1 MPGDKGSIA
10 AKSLWTMGTYVA
22 SAGIRFLSSIVLS
35 QLLGPTVLGVVVIA
49 QAARVGTD
57 LLTDLGFEQN
67 VVSSPHGD
75 DPSFLNTVWTMQI
88 VRGMLISLAFA
99 GFAPL
104 LAHAYGIDVA
114 VMLAM
119 SAAPFLSSLAS
130 TSIYSLSRRMDVRT
144 RNLFELTTEITGLAL
159 NVFFAVA
166 LKNVWAPILGILLS
180 LCARSAFS
188 YALPHVRHRL
198 SFHKAHAVAILHFS
212 KWIMLSSL
220 ALYAAIYIDRLY
232 LGLVVPLAMLG
243 VYGLAKTVSDLPQ
256 TVAGRLAFQIVFP
269 FIARNRE
276 SFDQASRRDLVRTR
290 GHFLALVMLGIGT
303 VMAWSDWA
311 IHILYGRRYEEAGW
325 MLCLLLAGSWIGVL
339 ASLNEATVFGHGR
352 PQFVSLANMVR
363 SIVIAIALPTGFA
376 LGGLPGALMALPA
389 GEVSRYL
396 LLLRTQRRL
405 GMTFLR
411 QDGAFSLGLLG
422 LAGAW
427 IAIRLA
433 LGLGVPWALMG

>member
-1 MPGDKGSIA
+1 MRSGEGSIA
-10 AKSLWTMGTYVA
+10 AKSLWTIGTYVA
-22 SAGIRFLSSIVLS
+22 SAGIRFSSSIVLS

-75 DPSFLNTVWTMQI
+75 DPAFLNTVWTMQI
-88 VRGMLISLAFA
+88 VRGVLISLAFA
-99 GFAPL
+99 GLAPL

-119 SAAPFLSSLAS
+119 SAAPLLSSLAS
-130 TSIYSLSRRMDVRT
+130 TSIYSLSRRMDVRA
-144 RNLFELTTEITGLAL
+144 RNLFELATEVTGLAL
-159 NVFFAVA
+159 NVAFALA
-166 LKNVWAPILGILLS
+166 LKNVWAPILGILLT

-198 SFHKAHAVAILHFS
+198 TFHKDHAIAILHFS

-220 ALYAAIYIDRLY
+220 ALYAAVYIDRLY

-276 SFDQASRRDLVRTR
+276 SFDHAARRDLARTR
-290 GHFLALVMLGIGT
+290 GQFVALVMLGIGT

-325 MLCLLLAGSWIGVL
+325 MLCLLLVGSWIGVL

-363 SIVIAIALPTGFA
+363 SIVIALALPTGFA

-411 QDGAFSLGLLG
+411 QDGAFSLGL
-422 LAGAW
+422 AGVAGMW
-427 IAIRLA
+427 IVIRLTM
-433 LGLGVPWALMG
+433 GLGVPWALMG

>member
-1 MPGDKGSIA
+1 MRRGERSIA
-10 AKSLWTMGTYVA
+10 AKSLWTIGTYVA
-22 SAGIRFLSSIVLS
+22 SAGIRFGSSIVLS
-35 QLLGPTVLGVVVIA
+35 QLLGPAVLGVVVIA

-75 DPSFLNTVWTMQI
+75 DPAFLNTVWTMQI
-88 VRGMLISLAFA
+88 VRGVLISLAFA
-99 GFAPL
+99 SLAPL

-130 TSIYSLSRRMDVRT
+130 TSIYSLSRRMEVRT
-144 RNLFELTTEITGLAL
+144 RNLFELATEVTGLAL
-159 NVFFAVA
+159 NVAFAVA
-166 LKNVWAPILGILLS
+166 LKNVWAPILGILLT

-188 YALPHVRHRL
+188 YALPHVRHRPA
-198 SFHKAHAVAILHFS
+198 FHREHAVAILHFS

-220 ALYAAIYIDRLY
+220 ALYAAVYIDRLY

-276 SFDQASRRDLVRTR
+276 SFDSAARRDLARTR
-290 GHFLALVMLGIGT
+290 GQFVALVMLGIGT

-363 SIVIAIALPTGFA
+363 SIVIAAALPTGFA

-411 QDGAFSLGLLG
+411 QDATFSLGLLAIG
-422 LAGAW
+422 GAW
-427 IAIRLA
+427 IGVRLA

>member
-1 MPGDKGSIA
+1 MRRGERSIA
-10 AKSLWTMGTYVA
+10 AKSLWTIGTYVA
-22 SAGIRFLSSIVLS
+22 SAGIRFGSSIVLS
-35 QLLGPTVLGVVVIA
+35 QLLGPAVLGVVVIA

-75 DPSFLNTVWTMQI
+75 DPAFLNTVWTMQI
-88 VRGMLISLAFA
+88 VRGVLISLAFA
-99 GFAPL
+99 SLAPL

-130 TSIYSLSRRMDVRT
+130 TSIYSLSRRMEVRT
-144 RNLFELTTEITGLAL
+144 RNLFELATEVTGLAL
-159 NVFFAVA
+159 NVAFAVA
-166 LKNVWAPILGILLS
+166 LKNVWAPILGILLT
-180 LCARSAFS
+180 LCARSAYS
-188 YALPHVRHRL
+188 YALPHVRHRPA
-198 SFHKAHAVAILHFS
+198 FHREHAVAILHFS

-220 ALYAAIYIDRLY
+220 ALYAAVYIDRLY

-276 SFDQASRRDLVRTR
+276 SFDSAARRDLARTR
-290 GHFLALVMLGIGT
+290 GQFVALVMLGIGT

-363 SIVIAIALPTGFA
+363 SIVIAAALPTGFA

-411 QDGAFSLGLLG
+411 QDATFSLGLLAIG
-422 LAGAW
+422 SAW
-427 IAIRLA
+427 IGVRLA
-433 LGLGVPWALMG
+433 LGLGVPWALMR